1 MESRRE
7 QWAQRVAAWRRSGQ
21 TAKTYASSIGVNAGT
36 LTHWAWR
43 LGHQHGPQQSTQRR
57 QRAAKAASPAMIEV
71 VRTAGP
77 AANGFELQLPSGHR
91 VHVPEGF
98 DAAALRRL
106 IAVLEGQ
113 A

>member
-1 MESRRE
+1 MASRRE
-7 QWAQRVAAWRRSGQ
+7 EWAQRVAAWQRSGQ
-21 TAKTYASSIGVNAGT
+21 TAKSYARSIGVNAGT

-43 LGHQHGPQQSTQRR
+43 LCRPQPAQPSPQRR
-57 QRAAKAASPAMIEV
+57 QRAPKPAMIEV
-71 VRTAGP
+71 VRTAGIVP
-77 AANGFELQLPSGHR
+77 DGFELQLASGHR
-91 VHVPEGF
+91 VRVPEGF